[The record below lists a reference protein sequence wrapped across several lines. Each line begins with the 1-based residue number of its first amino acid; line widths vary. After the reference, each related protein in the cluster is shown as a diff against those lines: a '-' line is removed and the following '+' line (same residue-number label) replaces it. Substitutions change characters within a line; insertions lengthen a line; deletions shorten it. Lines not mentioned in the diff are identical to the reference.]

1 MNKIIVK
8 GIKLYAYH
16 GCHEE
21 EQRIGNNYEV
31 DVIAETDLTKASN
44 SDRLEDTVDYVEIY
58 NSVKEQMATNSKLI
72 EHVAKRIIDDLM
84 VKIPAITK
92 IKVSV
97 AKLNPPI
104 KGVAERVVAELEET
118 RK

>member
-1 MNKIIVK
+1 MGKIIVK
-8 GIKLYAYH
+8 GIKLYAFH

-21 EQRIGNNYEV
+21 EQRIGTNYEV
-31 DVIAETDLTKASN
+31 DVTAETDLSLASK
-44 SDRLEDTVDYVEIY
+44 SDRLDETVDYVVIY
-58 NSVKEQMATNSKLI
+58 DSVKAQMAISSKLI

-84 VKIPAITK
+84 VRIPMITN

-104 KGVAERVVAELEET
+104 KGVADRVVAELEET